1 MSDFDVVTG
10 PSPTRLPAPPP
21 AQRKPAQPKEARP
34 QPAERDKTRE

>member
-10 PSPTRLPAPPP
+10 PSPTRLPAP
-21 AQRKPAQPKEARP
+21 AQRKPAEPKEARP